1 MATPPEADSAA
12 PEGNQDGRF
21 QVRLDVFEGPFD
33 LLLQL
38 IARKRLDISEVALAR
53 VTDEFIAHMRAFPD
67 LSRATEFLVVAATLL
82 DMKAAHLLPRLD
94 DGPDAAAEDL
104 EARDLL
110 FSRLL
115 QYRAFKTAAAQVAA
129 RLERFGAYTPRA
141 APLEARFTALLPE
154 LVWTTTPGELARMAV
169 DALTRTEPAVEV
181 AHLHDPVVP
190 VAEQARI
197 VAGRLAAQGAATFES
212 LVADAATRA
221 VVVARFLALLE
232 LYRRGAVDFAQDQ
245 PLGELTMV
253 WTGGGE
259 PCAGIDDP
267 YEGGPGWGG
276 GDGGTAAVLS
286 GETTAGD
293 AAMASGETTTP
304 TEAALDEE
312 DGRRRRGGR

>member
-1 MATPPEADSAA
+1 M
-12 PEGNQDGRF
+12 
-21 QVRLDVFEGPFD
+21 
-33 LLLQL
+33 
-38 IARKRLDISEVALAR
+38 
-53 VTDEFIAHMRAFPD
+53 TDEFIAHMRAFPD

-141 APLEARFTALLPE
+141 AALEARFAALLPE
-154 LVWTTTPGELARMAV
+154 LVWTTTPGDLARMAA
-169 DALTRTEPAVEV
+169 DALTRTEPSVEV

-197 VAGRLAAQGAATFES
+197 VAERLAAQGSATFES
-212 LVADAATRA
+212 LVADACARA

-253 WTGGGE
+253 WTGGAE
-259 PCAGIDDP
+259 ACAGIDDT
-267 YEGGPGWGG
+267 YEGGAGWGD
-276 GDGGTAAVLS
+276 GDGGTAAVPG

-293 AAMASGETTTP
+293 AAMASGETAPP
-304 TEAALDEE
+304 TEAASDEE
-312 DGRRRRGGR
+312 DGGRRSSGG

>member
-1 MATPPEADSAA
+1 MATPPEADGTA
-12 PEGNQDGRF
+12 PEGDRDDRF

-141 APLEARFTALLPE
+141 APLEARFAALLPE
-154 LVWTTTPGELARMAV
+154 LLWTTTPGELARMAA
-169 DALTRTEPAVEV
+169 DALTRTEPSVEV

-197 VAGRLAAQGAATFES
+197 VAERLAAQGSATFES
-212 LVADAATRA
+212 LVADACARA

-259 PCAGIDDP
+259 ACAGIDDP
-267 YEGGPGWGG
+267 YEGGPGRGDDGG
-276 GDGGTAAVLS
+276 GAAVPDGATAAGGT
-286 GETTAGD
+286 
-293 AAMASGETTTP
+293 AMASGERAAP
-304 TEAALDEE
+304 MKAALDEE
-312 DGRRRRGGR
+312 DGGRRSSGG